1 MDSERKTWT
10 VTTLNTHTTRYP
22 SPMRAKSF
30 TSLTSLTSLT
40 SRARMPLNRSSQ
52 RVWRNEF
59 SAVAASC
66 GC

>member
-1 MDSERKTWT
+1 MDSERMTWT

-22 SPMRAKSF
+22 SPMQAK
-30 TSLTSLTSLT
+30 SLTSLTSPT
-40 SRARMPLNRSSQ
+40 SSARMPLNRSIQ

-66 GC
+66 GR